1 MHLKHSANHFSALAD
16 TCSKKMKKNR
26 GFTILS
32 IIGLGLLSGCSGSS
46 AKIDYKMNLQT
57 DGGLKISGPEEAV
70 LGEIQRDSGAW
81 QNLFPVYRMPADTD
95 MKDFQR
101 PQPGAYH
108 LSGAAIV
115 FTPDTPFIKGQT
127 YFLRCYQFGEGKSN
141 WDILKSGKKLGRQ
154 AYIDLTFK
162 K

>member
-1 MHLKHSANHFSALAD
+1 M
-16 TCSKKMKKNR
+16 MNR
-26 GFTILS
+26 TLTIAGFIWLV
-32 IIGLGLLSGCSGSS
+32 LLYGCSGSS
-46 AKIDYKMNLQT
+46 AKIDYKMNLQN
-57 DGGLKISGPEEAV
+57 DGALKIFGPEEAV

-95 MKDFQR
+95 MKDFQQ
-101 PQPGAYH
+101 PQPGSYH
-108 LSGAAIV
+108 LLGAAVI

-141 WDILKSGKKLGRQ
+141 WDMLKSGKKLGHQ